1 MLTLKQI
8 YFKNWCFLLFFLGLG
23 VFSSNILQ
31 AQNCNPDIEAPI
43 LLGKSPYTLNLDNG
57 VSYNLKAKELVA
69 YAIDDCTPVDQI
81 RISYSQNVSDTVKSL
96 IGSGAVSYT
105 HLDVYKRQIQ
115 LITS

>member
-57 VSYNLKAKELVA
+57 V
-69 YAIDDCTPVDQI
+69 
-81 RISYSQNVSDTVKSL
+81 RIPKVT
-96 IGSGAVSYT
+96 GSGYWNFSAW
-105 HLDVYKRQIQ
+105 
-115 LITS
+115 